1 MCYDSREMGGEDVFP
16 VEMTTEKEV
25 RFSGLAVS
33 EGVVLARAF
42 VMDSV
47 RKQVVPVYR
56 ISAEQVPVELGR
68 LEQAMKTAVEELGE
82 LMYTVARRVGP
93 AQAKIFEAQRMMVE
107 DPVLK
112 EQFTGV
118 IRDELLN
125 AEAAVDKTLD
135 RYEALLRE
143 VDDEY
148 LMERASDIGEVRR
161 HLLDNLREGEFTAPT
176 RSNRDVFV
184 FSEPRIVIAEELTP
198 GETVRLDPKNT
209 VGFITERGGAASHAA
224 ILARALGIPAVSGI
238 KGIHTAV
245 THGQEVL
252 LDGTSGDVVLW
263 PTKRTLQVYP
273 AAARGGPPQVQ
284 VVAPVP
290 GLTVM
295 ANISLAEEADR
306 LEAVQAEGIGLY
318 RTEYEFFARG
328 RLLNEDEQYHLYA
341 RVVDAMQGRPVYIR
355 LLDMGGDKPAPFL
368 DIPHEENPCLGF
380 RGARLL
386 QGQPE
391 LTITQGRALA
401 RASRHGEI
409 HVIYPMIVDLMQYLR
424 LRELVVQNTA
434 DIAGKNLRHGI
445 MFEVPSACIAARDI
459 LEVAEFGSIGTND
472 LIQYLFAV
480 DRNNSLVAYDYGPDK
495 APFWILMR
503 QIAEAAR
510 ETKRPLSVCG
520 EIGGQPAHLPRL
532 LDLGITTL
540 SVSPRM
546 IGLAR
551 MCAKKHWNR

>member
-1 MCYDSREMGGEDVFP
+1 M
-16 VEMTTEKEV
+16 

-42 VMDSV
+42 VMDSK
-47 RKQVVPVYR
+47 RQSVPVYHV
-56 ISAEQVPVELGR
+56 AEEKALGEHER
-68 LEQAMKTAVEELGE
+68 LDAAMKRAVAELSE
-82 LMYTVARRVGP
+82 LMYAVARRVGP

-107 DPVLK
+107 DPVLR
-112 EQFTGV
+112 EQFLQV
-118 IRDELLN
+118 INDEKLN

-161 HLLDNLREGEFTAPT
+161 RLLDHLRAGEFNQPT
-176 RSNRDVFV
+176 REDRDVFI
-184 FSEPRIVIAEELTP
+184 FEEPRIVIAEELTP
-198 GETVRLDPKNT
+198 GETVRLDTQNT
-209 VGFITERGGAASHAA
+209 VGFVTARGGVASHAA

-238 KGIHTAV
+238 TGIHNLV

-252 LDGTSGDVVLW
+252 LDGTSGEVVLW

-273 AAARGGPPQVQ
+273 TASRGVQPQTQ
-284 VVAPVP
+284 TVAPVR
-290 GLTVM
+290 GLQVL

-306 LEAVQAEGIGLY
+306 LGEVQAEGVGLY
-318 RTEYEFFARG
+318 RTEYEFFARA

-341 RVVDAMQGRPVYIR
+341 RVVDAMQGRPVHIR

-368 DIPHEENPCLGF
+368 EIPKEENPCLGF

-391 LTITQGRALA
+391 LLITQARALA

-409 HVIYPMIVDLMQYLR
+409 HVIYPMIIDMIQFLR
-424 LRELVVQNTA
+424 LREIVIQNTN
-434 DIAGKNLRHGI
+434 DISGRKLLHGA
-445 MFEVPSACIAARDI
+445 MFEVPSACISARDL
-459 LEVAEFGSIGTND
+459 LEVADFGSIGSND

-480 DRNNSLVAYDYGPDK
+480 DRNNSMVAYDYGPDK
-495 APFWILMR
+495 APFWILLR
-503 QIAEAAR
+503 QLVDAAR
-510 ETKRPLSVCG
+510 ETNRPLSLCG
-520 EIGGQPAHLPRL
+520 EMGGQANYLPRL
-532 LDLGITTL
+532 LDLGITTV
-540 SVSPRM
+540 SVSARL

-551 MCAKKHWNR
+551 MSAKKHWQR

>member
-1 MCYDSREMGGEDVFP
+1 MVGFARDGR
-16 VEMTTEKEV
+16 VEYVYTMDGTAEKEV

-42 VMDSV
+42 VMDTT
-47 RKQVVPVYR
+47 RNVVPVYR
-56 ISAEQVPVELGR
+56 ISAEKAPGEMTR
-68 LEQAMKTAVEELGE
+68 LEHAMVKSVAELGE
-82 LMYTVARRVGP
+82 LMEMVAQRVGP
-93 AQAKIFEAQRMMVE
+93 AQAKIFEAQQMMVQ

-112 EQFTGV
+112 EQFAAV
-118 IRDELLN
+118 INDELLN

-161 HLLDNLREGEFTAPT
+161 RLLDNLREGEFAKPS
-176 RSNRDVFV
+176 RENRDVFV
-184 FSEPRIVIAEELTP
+184 FSEPRIVIAQELTP
-198 GETVRLDPKNT
+198 GETVRLDTQNT

-238 KGIHTAV
+238 QGVHTSV
-245 THGQEVL
+245 SHGQEVL
-252 LDGTSGDVVLW
+252 LDGTSGEVILW

-273 AAARGGPPQVQ
+273 TASRGGPPPVQ
-284 VVAPVP
+284 VVPPVE
-290 GLTVM
+290 GLTVL
-295 ANISLAEEADR
+295 ANISLSEEAER
-306 LEAVQAEGIGLY
+306 LNVVQAEGVGLY
-318 RTEYEFFARG
+318 RTEYEFFARA

-341 RVVDAMQGRPVYIR
+341 RVVDAMQGRPVHIR

-368 DIPHEENPCLGF
+368 DIPREENPCLGF

-391 LTITQGRALA
+391 LLITQARALA

-409 HVIYPMIVDLMQYLR
+409 HVIYPMIIDLIQFLR
-424 LRELVVQNTA
+424 LRELVVQNTN
-434 DIAGKNLRHGI
+434 DIPDRNLRHGV

-459 LEVAEFGSIGTND
+459 LEVAEFGSIGSND

-480 DRNNSLVAYDYGPDK
+480 DRNNSMVAYDFGPDK
-495 APFWILMR
+495 APFWILLR

-510 ETKRPLSVCG
+510 ETRRPLSLCG
-520 EIGGQPAHLPRL
+520 EMGGQPAYVPRL

-551 MCAKKHWNR
+551 MSAKKHWKR

>member
-1 MCYDSREMGGEDVFP
+1 MEAAA
-16 VEMTTEKEV
+16 EKEM

-42 VMDSV
+42 VVESN
-47 RKQVVPVYR
+47 RQSVPVYHV
-56 ISAEQVPVELGR
+56 AEEKAAGERER
-68 LEQAMKTAVEELGE
+68 LKAAMKRATSELSE
-82 LMYTVARRVGP
+82 LMYAVARRVGP

-107 DPVLK
+107 DPVLL
-112 EQFTGV
+112 EQFLQV
-118 IRDELLN
+118 INEEKLN

-161 HLLDNLREGEFTAPT
+161 RLLDHLRQGEFQQPT
-176 RSNRDVFV
+176 REDRDVFV
-184 FSEPRIVIAEELTP
+184 FEEPRIVIAEELTP
-198 GETVRLDPKNT
+198 GETVRLDTQNT
-209 VGFITERGGAASHAA
+209 VGFVTARGGVASHAA

-238 KGIHTAV
+238 NGIHNLV

-252 LDGTSGDVVLW
+252 LDGTSGEVVLW

-273 AAARGGPPQVQ
+273 TASRGVQPQTQ
-284 VVAPVP
+284 TVAPVK
-290 GLTVM
+290 GLQVL

-306 LEAVQAEGIGLY
+306 LGAVQAEGVGLY
-318 RTEYEFFARG
+318 RTEYEFFARA

-341 RVVDAMQGRPVYIR
+341 RVVDAMQGRPVHIR

-368 DIPHEENPCLGF
+368 DIPKEENPCLGF

-391 LTITQGRALA
+391 LLITQARALA

-409 HVIYPMIVDLMQYLR
+409 HVIYPMIIDMIQFLR
-424 LRELVVQNTA
+424 LREIVLQGTN
-434 DIAGKNLRHGI
+434 DIAGRKLLHGV
-445 MFEVPSACIAARDI
+445 MFEVPSSCISARD
-459 LEVAEFGSIGTND
+459 LFEVADFGSIGSND

-495 APFWILMR
+495 APFWILLR
-503 QIAEAAR
+503 QLVDASR
-510 ETKRPLSVCG
+510 ETNRPLSLCG
-520 EIGGQPAHLPRL
+520 EMGGQAAYLPRL
-532 LDLGITTL
+532 LDLGITTV
-540 SVSPRM
+540 SVSPRL

-551 MCAKKHWNR
+551 MSAKKHWQR

>member
-1 MCYDSREMGGEDVFP
+1 MQG
-16 VEMTTEKEV
+16 TTEKEV

-33 EGVVLARAF
+33 EGVALARVF
-42 VMDSV
+42 MMDST
-47 RKQVVPVYR
+47 RTVVPVYR
-56 ISAEQVPVELGR
+56 ITPEQVADEGAR
-68 LEQAMKTAVEELGE
+68 LERAMKQAVADLGE
-82 LMYTVARRVGP
+82 LMITVAQRVGP
-93 AQAKIFEAQRMMVE
+93 AQAKIFEAQQMMVE
-107 DPVLK
+107 DPILK
-112 EQFTGV
+112 EEFTGV
-118 IRDELLN
+118 IAGELLN

-143 VDDEY
+143 VNDEY
-148 LMERASDIGEVRR
+148 LMERASDIGEVRHR
-161 HLLDNLREGEFTAPT
+161 LLDNLRSGEFAEPS
-176 RSNRDVFV
+176 RKDRDVFV
-184 FSEPRIVIAEELTP
+184 FSEPRIVIAQELTP
-198 GETVRLDPKNT
+198 GETVRLDTQNT
-209 VGFITERGGAASHAA
+209 VGFITERGGVASHAA

-245 THGQEVL
+245 THGQEIL
-252 LDGTSGDVVLW
+252 LDGTSGEVILW

-273 AAARGGPPQVQ
+273 NAARGGPPQVQ
-284 VVAPVP
+284 VVPPVE
-290 GLTVM
+290 GVTVM

-306 LEAVQAEGIGLY
+306 LGAVQAEGVGLY

-368 DIPHEENPCLGF
+368 DIPREENPCLGF

-391 LTITQGRALA
+391 LLITQARALA

-409 HVIYPMIVDLMQYLR
+409 HVIYPMIIDLIQFLR
-424 LRELVVQNTA
+424 LRELVVQNTN
-434 DIAGKNLRHGI
+434 DIVGRNLRHGI
-445 MFEVPSACIAARDI
+445 MFEVPSACIAAHDI
-459 LEVAEFGSIGTND
+459 LEVAEFGSIGSND

-480 DRNNSLVAYDYGPDK
+480 DRNNSLVAYDFGPDK
-495 APFWILMR
+495 APFWILLR

-510 ETKRPLSVCG
+510 ETRRPLSLCG
-520 EIGGQPAHLPRL
+520 EMGGQPNYVPRL

-540 SVSPRM
+540 SVSPRL

-551 MCAKKHWNR
+551 MSAKKHWKR